1 MCKRERRGKRKKK
14 KRIGA
19 EAKLSFKTPHMS
31 PHVEEGAL

>member
-1 MCKRERRGKRKKK
+1 MCKRERRGKRKK

-19 EAKLSFKTPHMS
+19 EAKLSFKTPHTS